1 MSSPNQLS
9 FLPDDYLDTKRQKR
23 TNVLLSAVFVIILAA
38 VGGAGWYTK
47 QELRKA
53 ETEHDEVDRQFADAA
68 KRIEQVRQMQDKQRK
83 MAAQAELTAS
93 LLERVPRS
101 FLLAELTNA
110 MPAGVS
116 LLDVILDSTVRAAP
130 TGAAA
135 KSQFEMKRA
144 QQGATAK
151 GPAGPQAKLYD
162 VSIRVQG
169 IADNDVQVA
178 QFMAKLNTSKLL
190 RDVNLVISDEYVLG
204 GNAAVTTAAGA
215 AETKMRKFQIEM
227 TLDPGAEITPGTAA
241 SIKTAAAPL
250 DK

>member
-9 FLPDDYLDTKRQKR
+9 FLPDDYLDSKRQKR
-23 TNVLLSAVFVIILAA
+23 TNVLLSVVFVAIVAA
-38 VGGAGWYTK
+38 VCGGGWYTK

-68 KRIEQVRQMQDKQRK
+68 KRIEQVRQMQDQQRR
-83 MAAQAELTAS
+83 MAGQAELTAS
-93 LLERVPRS
+93 LLEKVPRS
-101 FLLAELTNA
+101 FLLAEITNA

-116 LLDVILDSTVRAAP
+116 LLDVILDSKVRAAP
-130 TGAAA
+130 AAGAA
-135 KSQFEMKRA
+135 KSQFDAKRA
-144 QQGATAK
+144 QQGAAAK
-151 GPAGPQAKLYD
+151 GPAAPQVKNYD
-162 VSIRVQG
+162 VTLRVQG

-204 GNAAVTTAAGA
+204 GNSAASTAGA
-215 AETKMRKFQIEM
+215 SDTKMRKFQIEM
-227 TLDPGAEITPGTAA
+227 ALDPAAEITAGTAA
-241 SIKTAAAPL
+241 GIKTAATPL

>member
-9 FLPDDYLDTKRQKR
+9 FLPDDYLDSKRQKR
-23 TNVLLSAVFVIILAA
+23 TNVLLSVVFVAILAA

-53 ETEHDEVDRQFADAA
+53 ETEHDDVDRQFADAA

-83 MAAQAELTAS
+83 MAGQAELTAS
-93 LLERVPRS
+93 LLEKVPRS
-101 FLLAELTNA
+101 FLLAEITNA

-116 LLDVILDSTVRAAP
+116 LLDVILDSKVRAGP
-130 TGAAA
+130 AAGG
-135 KSQFEMKRA
+135 KSAYDIKRA
-144 QQGATAK
+144 QQSAGAVK
-151 GPAGPQAKLYD
+151 GPAAPQAKNYD
-162 VSIRVQG
+162 VGIRVQG

-204 GNAAVTTAAGA
+204 GNSAASNAGA
-215 AETKMRKFQIEM
+215 SDTKMRKFQIEM
-227 TLDPGAEITPGTAA
+227 TVDPTAEITPGTAA
-241 SIKTAAAPL
+241 SIKTAATPL